1 MGNPVASAFI
11 AAILA
16 GVIIAPVFGLQII
29 RAGATT
35 QLQPDWGMI
44 LMGMGLVFV
53 VQLFKPALAKVFKRT
68 SQARPVAMPA
78 MSGMT
83 APA

>member
-44 LMGMGLVFV
+44 LMGMGLVFGCK
-53 VQLFKPALAKVFKRT
+53 LTAEKDCGNFLKKVDFSTDFR
-68 SQARPVAMPA
+68 
-78 MSGMT
+78 
-83 APA
+83 